1 MESVFLFSLF
11 QQLSGEEKQMAKA
24 MTEAAK
30 AAAKAPTKKRPSTS
44 SQPAYATSLPPAKR
58 RSFKPDKVIVCYSC
72 QQTGHIAPQCPNNK
86 QTASSSASS
95 SSSKSSS
102 KK

>member
-1 MESVFLFSLF
+1 
-11 QQLSGEEKQMAKA
+11 MAKA
-24 MTEAAK
+24 ITDAAK
-30 AAAKAPTKKRPSTS
+30 TAAKVPTKKRVSS
-44 SQPAYATSLPPAKR
+44 SQPSYATSVPPSSKR
-58 RSFKPDKVIVCYSC
+58 RSFKSEKAIVCYSC

-86 QTASSSASS
+86 SSASTSSS

>member
-1 MESVFLFSLF
+1 
-11 QQLSGEEKQMAKA
+11 MAKA

-44 SQPAYATSLPPAKR
+44 SQPAYATSLPPSAKR

-86 QTASSSASS
+86 PTASSSASS
-95 SSSKSSS
+95 SSSKPSS